1 MNNLML
7 KYNDTAYFQITDALQ
22 KSFVNSIKKSI
33 EKALTPLREDIERA
47 NGYVQI
53 NYKNHRLEVTTYQL
67 PLTLEQKIKRIL
79 N

>member
-1 MNNLML
+1 ML

-22 KSFVNSIKKSI
+22 KSFVNSIKLSI
-33 EKALTPLREDIERA
+33 EKALRPVKADIERS

-53 NYKNHRLEVTTYQL
+53 NYKNHRLEITTYQL

-79 N
+79 H